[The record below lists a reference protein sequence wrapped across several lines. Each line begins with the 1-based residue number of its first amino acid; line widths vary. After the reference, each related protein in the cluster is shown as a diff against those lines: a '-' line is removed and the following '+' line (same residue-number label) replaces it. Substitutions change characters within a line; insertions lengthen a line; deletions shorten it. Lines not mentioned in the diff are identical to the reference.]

1 MAKMEACIQG
11 QSGTDI
17 SQLHGA
23 CYADQVDIMEEIGVG
38 KFQESFLRD
47 SSTKKP
53 QPSIIVDHSD
63 DKDSNECKRRKIK
76 CNGNTPC
83 QRCGNLKLEC
93 QYAPNCCSNGFKDS
107 DEFKQMNAQIASLQ
121 EQVNNLYDNLNAL
134 RIREG
139 TGLIE
144 PRPVERS
151 LSMSQYSV
159 NNGSPS
165 IRQQSIPKHP
175 RYQGPTSSAFNL
187 AVAKNTL
194 YNMGYPGL
202 AEAGENGIST
212 QDDTPIGSPP
222 LRSPSANIHP
232 SRDPLWLINKDE
244 AVRLCRVYEEEMVNI
259 LQNQACSPSNAFLG
273 LDVSGY

>member
-1 MAKMEACIQG
+1 MVRVILIG
-11 QSGTDI
+11 LDN
-17 SQLHGA
+17 
-23 CYADQVDIMEEIGVG
+23 MEEIKIG

-47 SSTKKP
+47 SSSKNPHPPT
-53 QPSIIVDHSD
+53 SISYSNED
-63 DKDSNECKRRKIK
+63 DSNECKRRKIK

-144 PRPVERS
+144 PRSGERS
-151 LSMSQYSV
+151 LSLSQYSV

-165 IRQQSIPKHP
+165 MRQQSTSKHP

-202 AEAGENGIST
+202 AEGGENGIST

-232 SRDPLWLINKDE
+232 SRDPLWLISKDE
-244 AVRLCRVYEEEMVNI
+244 AVRLCRVYEEEMVSII
-259 LQNQACSPSNAFLG
+259 LTQSCSSANTVLGSN
-273 LDVSGY
+273 VSGY

>member
-1 MAKMEACIQG
+1 VVCANAEVA
-11 QSGTDI
+11 
-17 SQLHGA
+17 
-23 CYADQVDIMEEIGVG
+23 DIMEEIEVG

-47 SSTKKP
+47 SSTKSP
-53 QPSIIVDHSD
+53 HPPIAVDHSD
-63 DKDSNECKRRKIK
+63 KKDSNECKRRKIK

-134 RIREG
+134 RLREG
-139 TGLIE
+139 TGLVE
-144 PRPVERS
+144 QRPVERS

-165 IRQQSIPKHP
+165 MRQQSTPKHP

-202 AEAGENGIST
+202 ADGGENGLST

-222 LRSPSANIHP
+222 LRSPSVNVHP
-232 SRDPLWLINKDE
+232 SRDPMWLVGKDE
-244 AVRLCRVYEEEMVNI
+244 AVRLCRVYEEEMVRFFK
-259 LQNQACSPSNAFLG
+259 NQLLLSNGFSG
-273 LDVSGY
+273 LDVPGSQY

>member
-1 MAKMEACIQG
+1 
-11 QSGTDI
+11 
-17 SQLHGA
+17 
-23 CYADQVDIMEEIGVG
+23 
-38 KFQESFLRD
+38 
-47 SSTKKP
+47 
-53 QPSIIVDHSD
+53 
-63 DKDSNECKRRKIK
+63 
-76 CNGNTPC
+76 
-83 QRCGNLKLEC
+83 
-93 QYAPNCCSNGFKDS
+93 
-107 DEFKQMNAQIASLQ
+107 MNAQIASLQ

-144 PRPVERS
+144 PRPAERS

-165 IRQQSIPKHP
+165 MRQQSTPKHP

-202 AEAGENGIST
+202 AEGGENGIST

-222 LRSPSANIHP
+222 LRSPSANLHP
-232 SRDPLWLINKDE
+232 SRDPLWLISKEE
-244 AVRLCRVYEEEMVNI
+244 AVRLCRVYEEEMVSI
-259 LQNQACSPSNAFLG
+259 
-273 LDVSGY
+273 V